1 MLTCEIRNIDNLD
14 IHTGYIDREPLL
26 GGHRTRP
33 RSVYISSLR
42 YPHHPIGDS
51 DEDIPL
57 HLDIH
62 IVSSSHRSS
71 KRPRRSLPSLADP
84 VGPAKN
90 AGEESCDVIAS
101 TPNAASALEGA
112 VIQQQGDG
120 DNADPVYLENWT
132 DDLFTPDIEQLGSQW
147 DFPAV
152 DTESLF
158 YDAFLAMPLSYGS
171 STGST
176 TAGSESTVSAPSMR
190 AFDDVASLEAR
201 NSLAAFE
208 DPSGFCTTNISSLMQ
223 AELDQ
228 LYFDRV
234 DSCMP
239 IVHHGRYS
247 SWARQTTKT
256 RQQLGLQYTLWTAAA
271 AASAHYKGMGESLYC
286 EARRLLRDPEEG
298 LTDPATTEIEHV
310 QAWLLLAI
318 HELMFIDF
326 RRGWISAGRAFRLIQ
341 LDWARYTD
349 GLSSDC
355 APARWIETEQKR
367 RTFWM
372 AYCLDRF
379 MSLRSGSPPTFS
391 EQNVIRLPAPEAA
404 FQNDGHRPSPSAS
417 SLLRW
422 PAGLY
427 RINTSQP
434 HSRTRRGT
442 FWDRHQLINSVMMP
456 RMAAFSLKYPPA
468 MQEADPVLMFVG
480 LMWRATVLFSQV
492 TVIAERAVSVADDG
506 GYVVDEYARRSTL
519 AAQEVVCMAKKLSQ
533 LNWFKIHPLMPI
545 PLLICSELLNSH
557 DGLGESVE
565 KRLPLIGEVMN
576 DINRFNNLGRG
587 FYNYKA

>member
-1 MLTCEIRNIDNLD
+1 MSQQVE
-14 IHTGYIDREPLL
+14 
-26 GGHRTRP
+26 
-33 RSVYISSLR
+33 
-42 YPHHPIGDS
+42 
-51 DEDIPL
+51 
-57 HLDIH
+57 
-62 IVSSSHRSS
+62 
-71 KRPRRSLPSLADP
+71 AQ
-84 VGPAKN
+84 A
-90 AGEESCDVIAS
+90 
-101 TPNAASALEGA
+101 ALEGA

-120 DNADPVYLENWT
+120 DNADPVYIENWT
-132 DDLFTPDIEQLGSQW
+132 DDLFTPDVEQLGSQW
-147 DFPAV
+147 GFPGV
-152 DTESLF
+152 DAEGLF
-158 YDAFLAMPLSYGS
+158 HDTFLTMPPSYGS

-176 TAGSESTVSAPSMR
+176 IAGSESTVSVPSMP
-190 AFDDVASLEAR
+190 AFDDVASLEAS
-201 NSLAAFE
+201 NSIASFE
-208 DPSGFCTTNISSLMQ
+208 DPNGFCTTNISSLMQ

-239 IVHHGRYS
+239 IVHQGRYS
-247 SWARQTTKT
+247 SWARQATKT

-271 AASAHYKGMGESLYC
+271 AASAHYKGMGESLYY

-298 LTDPATTEIEHV
+298 LTNLASTEIEHV

-355 APARWIETEQKR
+355 APAQWIETEQKR

-404 FQNDGHRPSPSAS
+404 FQNDGYVLTDCLTDALASRDASQTSPFTECIVVATM
-417 SLLRW
+417 
-422 PAGLY
+422 AGRALSHQHLAA
-427 RINTSQP
+427 TQP
-434 HSRTRRGT
+434 NPPRD

-492 TVIAERAVSVADDG
+492 TVIAERAVSAADDSSF
-506 GYVVDEYARRSTL
+506 VIDEYARRSSL
-519 AAQEVVCMAKKLSQ
+519 AAEEVVCMAKKLSQ

-545 PLLICSELLNSH
+545 PLSLCSELLNSH
-557 DGLGESVE
+557 EGLEESVG

-576 DINRFNNLGRG
+576 DIKRFNNLGRG